1 MNIKRKFKRREVSYD
16 IVNNELDVKDIYE
29 DVLEESLFKK
39 VIKDYIFII
48 SICVSAIQLVGI
60 IICDK
65 WMAVLCTATLVF
77 FVTTA
82 VFRYKYI
89 RDIEE

>member
-1 MNIKRKFKRREVSYD
+1 MNLKRKFKRREVSFD
-16 IVNNELDVKDIYE
+16 ITKNEIDVTDIYE

-48 SICVSAIQLVGI
+48 SIIVSIIQIIGI
-60 IICDK
+60 IVCDK
-65 WMAVLCTATLVF
+65 WFAVLCTALLVF
-77 FVTTA
+77 FITTA

-89 RDIEE
+89 KEIEG